1 MAPRDCISSFYEYN
15 ARKGRRHIFDF
26 RLFDIYIYI
35 FFSSLQIVQSKD
47 IYRLA
52 WRRAMY
58 LSWRKRGLCYQRYRR
73 RSKSRNLTGKLSDL
87 SLQFSGRKNLYTDGN
102 QCKYPSIT
110 RQRSGETACC
120 RFEQSRRI
128 KSRNMML
135 FDDAVFILPFV
146 VR

>member
-1 MAPRDCISSFYEYN
+1 MNITQEKEDVTFS
-15 ARKGRRHIFDF
+15 IFVF
-26 RLFDIYIYI
+26 SMNIYI

-87 SLQFSGRKNLYTDGN
+87 SLQFSGRKNLYTGGN

-128 KSRNMML
+128 KSRNIVVG
-135 FDDAVFILPFV
+135 DDAVFILPLV